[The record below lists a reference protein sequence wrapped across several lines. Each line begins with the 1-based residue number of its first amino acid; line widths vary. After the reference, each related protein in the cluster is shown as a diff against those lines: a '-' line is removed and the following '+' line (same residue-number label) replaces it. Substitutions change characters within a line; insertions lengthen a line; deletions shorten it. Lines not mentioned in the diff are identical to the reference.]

1 MVVRMGCGCDG
12 DVRNSVCV
20 PSTIQ
25 YLSCVYCIFRGWSLS

>member
-1 MVVRMGCGCDG
+1 MVVRVRCVCEG

-25 YLSCVYCIFRGWSLS
+25 YLSCVYHMFRGWSLS